1 MDTENQSTPQ
11 GEQDPASPRKQGP
24 NRRKSVLDRRTG
36 LERRT
41 MTLAESQYDGEERR
55 TGRERRVD
63 TGLERRRGPG
73 RRLSDDRK
81 VAEEGE
87 MNPEQYE
94 FIMAVE
100 TYKKVNKRMYPTWT
114 EVLEVVHQL
123 GYRKVCTREIKLDN
137 VPEPTLVKVA

>member
-1 MDTENQSTPQ
+1 METEIEPTPQ
-11 GEQDPASPRKQGP
+11 GDGDSGTPRKQGP
-24 NRRKSVLDRRTG
+24 NRRKTVVDRRSG

-41 MTLAESQYDGEERR
+41 LTRAESQYDGEER
-55 TGRERRVD
+55 GSGHERRVD

-100 TYKKVNKRMYPTWT
+100 
-114 EVLEVVHQL
+114 
-123 GYRKVCTREIKLDN
+123 
-137 VPEPTLVKVA
+137 